1 MVGIASGEGR
11 GKRERVLGRVGKSP
25 LSISRFSLAC
35 EQALRVTLAAGQ
47 EKEEEFTTTYLELEF
62 RLWFPWLPEDWAV
75 RFLPI
80 SAKQKR
86 AWMSI
91 SISHRLFRCRYS
103 SARRACP
110 PFPPFCACQATTP
123 KSAWLHSDQGG
134 NSPVVESSI
143 FVLDLSRGY
152 TTKLLGILSYIN
164 QPSGV
169 FFWARDS
176 SLRWSVPRSSL
187 CT

>member
-1 MVGIASGEGR
+1 M
-11 GKRERVLGRVGKSP
+11 
-25 LSISRFSLAC
+25 
-35 EQALRVTLAAGQ
+35 AAGQ
-47 EKEEEFTTTYLELEF
+47 EKEEELATTYLELEF
-62 RLWFPWLPEDWAV
+62 RLRFPCGSPRTELSD
-75 RFLPI
+75 FC
-80 SAKQKR
+80 Q
-86 AWMSI
+86 
-91 SISHRLFRCRYS
+91 
-103 SARRACP
+103 SARSRNECECQSAFRMDFFDADFQAP
-110 PFPPFCACQATTP
+110 GELALPSLPFCACQATTP

-143 FVLDLSRGY
+143 FVLDWSRGY